1 MSSDGQVKLPMSFI
15 VYPCGYNHCVQVHHL
30 EAHCLLARPHLF
42 YPPTPRPSPAASEL
56 PHSVEIDAGASSK
69 SPSADTE
76 ADSATIAQQEQ
87 QQLASLQVDFPF
99 CALLVSGGHC
109 QTLLVQGVG
118 DYAVL
123 GGTLDDALGEA
134 YDKVSSV

>member
-1 MSSDGQVKLPMSFI
+1 M
-15 VYPCGYNHCVQVHHL
+15 HHL

-42 YPPTPRPSPAASEL
+42 YPATSPQSSAASEL
-56 PHSVEIDAGASSK
+56 PHSVVV
-69 SPSADTE
+69 DTE
-76 ADSATIAQQEQ
+76 ASSDATATAVGDGAKSTATE
-87 QQLASLQVDFPF
+87 QQLANLQVDFPF

-109 QTLLVQGVG
+109 QTLLVHGVG

-134 YDKVSSV
+134 YDKVCFTKRGEMVA